1 MEWCEA
7 CEQRRGT
14 RRVVRLVGRVQE
26 SRLVCSRCEDA
37 MSDKKTTPA
46 TPKARQPQPRRA
58 PKRASSKGAVDE
70 TLTAEADYARDVLR
84 RVMGLPTVSLADL
97 VDEAQAAI
105 KATAGLRE
113 LLVRCRPYLRWDC
126 DGDEA
131 ILVDALAAA
140 GIGKP
145 AAPAGAVLELEALRA
160 APPAAA
166 PPAAAPPA
174 AAEPPVAAAQRW
186 DLDLMGHVYVRG
198 VVGHFADGGTFIA
211 VDGRRWAAGA
221 IFFARPAPEVQPQPG
236 LIVSLLRGGRAEV
249 VRVLNDVVLLK
260 TGGWMELEAF
270 QRDARPLISEEEPPF
285 DDIPF

>member
-1 MEWCEA
+1 MKLPD
-7 CEQRRGT
+7 EQKSLPAAPPARGK
-14 RRVVRLVGRVQE
+14 R
-26 SRLVCSRCEDA
+26 
-37 MSDKKTTPA
+37 P
-46 TPKARQPQPRRA
+46 PKARSVATPP
-58 PKRASSKGAVDE
+58 GAE
-70 TLTAEADYARDVLR
+70 TDLAECDYAKGVLAR
-84 RVMGLPTVSLADL
+84 TLGKEGTLADL

-105 KATAGLRE
+105 KASAALRE
-113 LLVRCRPYLRWDC
+113 LLVRCRPYLRWDH

-131 ILVDALAAA
+131 ILVDALAAV

-145 AAPAGAVLELEALRA
+145 AAPAGAALELEALRA
-160 APPAAA
+160 APR
-166 PPAAAPPA
+166 A

-198 VVGHFADGGTFIA
+198 VVGHFADGGTFVA

-221 IFFARPAPEVQPQPG
+221 IFFARPAPKVQPQPG
-236 LIVSLLRGGRAEV
+236 LIVSLLRGGRVEV

-260 TGGWMELEAF
+260 NDGWMELEAF

>member
-1 MEWCEA
+1 MKLPD
-7 CEQRRGT
+7 EQKSLPAAPPARGK
-14 RRVVRLVGRVQE
+14 R
-26 SRLVCSRCEDA
+26 
-37 MSDKKTTPA
+37 P
-46 TPKARQPQPRRA
+46 PKARSVATPP
-58 PKRASSKGAVDE
+58 GAE
-70 TLTAEADYARDVLR
+70 TDLAECDYAKGVLAR
-84 RVMGLPTVSLADL
+84 TLGKEGTLADL

-105 KATAGLRE
+105 KASAALRE
-113 LLVRCRPYLRWDC
+113 LLVRCRPYLRWDH

-131 ILVDALAAA
+131 ILVDALAAV

-145 AAPAGAVLELEALRA
+145 AAAAGAVLELEALRA
-160 APPAAA
+160 APPAPAPPTAA
-166 PPAAAPPA
+166 PPPA
-174 AAEPPVAAAQRW
+174 APPVAAAQRW

-198 VVGHFADGGTFIA
+198 VVGHFADGGTFVA

-221 IFFARPAPEVQPQPG
+221 IFFARPAPKVQPQPG

-260 TGGWMELEAF
+260 NDGWMELEAF